1 MIFRIY
7 LDKILQP
14 DVTAPGVN
22 IIAAFSEAVSPTGEA
37 FDNRTAPFITMS
49 GTSMSCPHV
58 AGLVGLLRTLHPHW
72 SPSAIKSAIMTSARV
87 LDNTMKPMLDGGSP
101 DLAPATPFAYGSG
114 HIRPVGAIDPG
125 LVYDLSPNDYLEF
138 LCASGYDVK
147 SIRAFSDGPFNCPAS
162 ASILNFNYP
171 SIGVQNLNGSV
182 TLTRKLKNVG
192 TPGVY
197 RPKILHPDGVKV
209 SLKPRV
215 LKFERVAEEKSFEL
229 TITGA
234 VPQNQVVNGVLIWT
248 DGKHFVRSPI
258 LVSSNLF

>member
-101 DLAPATPFAYGSG
+101 DLAPATPSPTAPATFAPWEPST
-114 HIRPVGAIDPG
+114 
-125 LVYDLSPNDYLEF
+125 L
-138 LCASGYDVK
+138 AS
-147 SIRAFSDGPFNCPAS
+147 SMTS
-162 ASILNFNYP
+162 
-171 SIGVQNLNGSV
+171 
-182 TLTRKLKNVG
+182 
-192 TPGVY
+192 
-197 RPKILHPDGVKV
+197 HP
-209 SLKPRV
+209 
-215 LKFERVAEEKSFEL
+215 
-229 TITGA
+229 TT
-234 VPQNQVVNGVLIWT
+234 T
-248 DGKHFVRSPI
+248 
-258 LVSSNLF
+258 